1 MCGCV
6 ISDTRGGESP
16 TANQPTVQ
24 KHRGEPDTRD
34 RHTILTN
41 HRKTNLRAHS
51 SDLSPHPHRLTSY
64 ARRARPHP
72 RDHTRTA
79 ERARRGRHNATKKQS
94 TTGHTTHPIKG
105 FGCIFSYASS
115 FWSGFLQYQMLYVL
129 YVYARSSLYARVVR
143 HDRLAIVR
151 FAVSA
156 RPMPDGSQTLPIRRL
171 RLRFRQWPTSDFRRL
186 IFPYLIGIFRGVC
199 ATSSEDRHL

>member
-16 TANQPTVQ
+16 TANQPTGS
-24 KHRGEPDTRD
+24 KTPGGAGHTRQTHD
-34 RHTILTN
+34 PHKPPQN
-41 HRKTNLRAHS
+41 QPQSSQLRPQS
-51 SDLSPHPHRLTSY
+51 SPTPTHLS
-64 ARRARPHP
+64 RARPHP

-115 FWSGFLQYQMLYVL
+115 FRSGFLQYQMLYVL
-129 YVYARSSLYARVVR
+129 YVYARCTLESFGMTGLPSCGLQF
-143 HDRLAIVR
+143 RLVPCR
-151 FAVSA
+151 MVPKRSQS
-156 RPMPDGSQTLPIRRL
+156 DG
-171 RLRFRQWPTSDFRRL
+171 F
-186 IFPYLIGIFRGVC
+186 V
-199 ATSSEDRHL
+199 